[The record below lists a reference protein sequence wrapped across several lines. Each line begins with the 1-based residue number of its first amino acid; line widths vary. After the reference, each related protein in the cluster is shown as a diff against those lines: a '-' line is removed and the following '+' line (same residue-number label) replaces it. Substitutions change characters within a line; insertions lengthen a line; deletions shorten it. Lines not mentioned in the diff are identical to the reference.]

1 MEQID
6 LARGRAAQ
14 PHLNA
19 EDLSELRLWLPA
31 RRLQRAIADYLDTET
46 ARIDA
51 LIEKKRRMAHLMK
64 ESADVRQRAL
74 ATTGTRPTALR
85 SSGHNWLGAIPEH
98 WPVCRLKFI
107 ARLESGHTPSR
118 TRPEFWENCTTP
130 WITLNDVGYLETH
143 EFIEETVNLISA
155 EGLAGSSARVLPT
168 GTVVLSRDATVGRS
182 GIITRPMATSQHFA
196 NWCCSEDLRP
206 RYLWL
211 LFRTA
216 MQAYFESLTDGAT
229 LRTIGIPD
237 IKKFVVPL
245 PPLDEQDAIVREVEE
260 VRSVAAKAITAL
272 DRQVS
277 LLMERRQALI
287 TAAVTGELDIPG
299 VAA

>member
-1 MEQID
+1 
-6 LARGRAAQ
+6 
-14 PHLNA
+14 
-19 EDLSELRLWLPA
+19 
-31 RRLQRAIADYLDTET
+31 
-46 ARIDA
+46 
-51 LIEKKRRMAHLMK
+51 
-64 ESADVRQRAL
+64 
-74 ATTGTRPTALR
+74 
-85 SSGHNWLGAIPEH
+85 
-98 WPVCRLKFI
+98 
-107 ARLESGHTPSR
+107 
-118 TRPEFWENCTTP
+118 
-130 WITLNDVGYLETH
+130 
-143 EFIEETVNLISA
+143 
-155 EGLAGSSARVLPT
+155 
-168 GTVVLSRDATVGRS
+168 
-182 GIITRPMATSQHFA
+182 
-196 NWCCSEDLRP
+196 
-206 RYLWL
+206 
-211 LFRTA
+211 